1 MQNKIILITGATS
14 GIGKVTAT
22 ELAKTGAHILLLAR
36 NKEKALHTK
45 EEIIKETKNENIDIF
60 IADLS
65 SLQKVRNV
73 SAEINSKYERLDVL
87 INNAGLMLTSKREVS
102 VDGNELTLA
111 TNHLGPFLLTA
122 LLFDLVKKSDHGRII
137 NLSSEAYKMG
147 KADFGNIQLKTG
159 YSAMWAYANSKLDN
173 LLFTKELARRIK
185 KQGLNISVNAMHP
198 GVVATGFGQ
207 KSDGVAGF
215 IFKAFR
221 LFFTSPEK
229 GAATSIFL
237 ATAAEG
243 GQVSGEYFKNKK
255 ITNTDDKLV
264 NEKNEKKLWEVSESL
279 TGVKFL

>member
-36 NKEKALHTK
+36 NKEKALRTK
-45 EEIIKETKNENIDIF
+45 EEIITETKNENIDIF

-65 SLQKVRNV
+65 SLQKVKNV
-73 SAEINSKYERLDVL
+73 AAEIKSKYEKLDVL
-87 INNAGLMLTSKREVS
+87 INNAGLMLTSKRAES

-111 TNHLGPFLLTA
+111 TNHLGSFLLTA
-122 LLFDLVKKSDHGRII
+122 LLFDLLKKSDHGRII
-137 NLSSEAYKMG
+137 NVSSEAYKMG
-147 KADFGNIQLKTG
+147 KADFGNIQLKTD

-173 LLFTKELARRIK
+173 LLFTKELDRRIK
-185 KQGLNISVNAMHP
+185 KQGLNISVNALHP

-207 KSDGVAGF
+207 KSDGIAGF
-215 IFKAFR
+215 IFKTFR

-243 GQVSGEYFKNKK
+243 GEVSGEYFKNKK
-255 ITNTDDKLV
+255 ITKTDDKLV
-264 NEKNEKKLWEVSESL
+264 NEINEKKLWEVSESL
-279 TGVKFL
+279 TGIKFL